1 MGERRIIEYKAPD
14 GMTAELVV
22 DWPVG
27 QGRIPPPSIDFYD
40 RDLDVRVHFVYCGER
55 QEKEAS

>member
-1 MGERRIIEYKAPD
+1 MGERRVIEYRSPD

-27 QGRIPPPSIDFYD
+27 SGRVPPPSIVFYD
-40 RDLDVRVHFVYCGER
+40 HDLDVRVQFVYCGER
-55 QEKEAS
+55 EEAR